1 MRFPMLRPVR
11 IAVLLSA
18 ALLLAGCGSSSHGA
32 SKSTYEHQMA
42 ALVPPL
48 QSRLLKLRLSLEQ
61 QRGPRNAQRQLQ
73 QIEQRLR
80 TSIATLQTM
89 KPPADVTT
97 EHASLIAGYRAL
109 LRDFTALN
117 PAARQQTTS
126 TLRVQAGKL
135 STAASLQEIGTA
147 LQAII
152 AKGYDLGFPPGS

>member
-1 MRFPMLRPVR
+1 MLPPVR
-11 IAVLLSA
+11 IAFLLSA
-18 ALLLAGCGSSSHGA
+18 ALLLAGCGASSHSA
-32 SKSTYEHQMA
+32 SSKGTYEHQMA

-48 QSRLLKLRLSLEQ
+48 QSTLLKLRFSLEQ

-80 TSIATLQTM
+80 TSIAALQAM
-89 KPPADVTT
+89 KPPAEVAT
-97 EHASLIAGYRAL
+97 EQVSLIAGYRAL

-117 PAARQQTTS
+117 PAARQKS
-126 TLRVQAGKL
+126 TDALRVQAGKL
-135 STAASLQEIGTA
+135 STAASLQEVGTA